1 MVDDFM
7 KIDEFFKEYNIEIKS
22 KSLWIKF
29 WSVFI
34 FKNQKVKEIVC
45 QKNKRQYIII
55 KRRF

>member
-55 KRRF
+55 K